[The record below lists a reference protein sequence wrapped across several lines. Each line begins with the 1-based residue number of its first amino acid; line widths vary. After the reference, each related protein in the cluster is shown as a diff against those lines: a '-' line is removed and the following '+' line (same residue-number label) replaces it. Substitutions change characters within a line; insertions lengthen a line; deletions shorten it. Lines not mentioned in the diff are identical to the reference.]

1 MLYQHYVDDIICL
14 FNCKVNAIKFFEYL
28 NSRHP
33 NIKFTFEKQNGSK
46 LEFLNML
53 ISNGNDNFC
62 TSVFRRK
69 TLIGLYTNFTSFTP
83 LAYKIGLI
91 KTLFH
96 RPFEISSS

>member
-1 MLYQHYVDDIICL
+1 M
-14 FNCKVNAIKFFEYL
+14 FNCKVDAIKFFDYL

-33 NIKFTFEKQNGSK
+33 NIEFTFEKQNGSK

-62 TSVFRRK
+62 TTVFRKK
-69 TLIGLYTNFTSFTP
+69 TSVNLYTNFASFTP

-91 KTLFH
+91 KTLLH